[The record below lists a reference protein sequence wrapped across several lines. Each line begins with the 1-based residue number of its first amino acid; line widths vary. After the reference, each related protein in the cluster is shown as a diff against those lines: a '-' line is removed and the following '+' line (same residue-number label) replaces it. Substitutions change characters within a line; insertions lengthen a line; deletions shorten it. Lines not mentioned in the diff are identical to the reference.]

1 MGHLEIEVRPSARV
15 AWRDSS
21 ERGILAGGFAQET
34 NVCHIEQLLATRFVI
49 RNTETMT
56 TTTVLQGNGVHRGR
70 SGKNRLNWAIAPVM
84 VMFHVGAVAALFF
97 FSWTGLFVAL
107 FLFWVTGSLGLGI
120 CYHRLLT
127 HRSFAT
133 PKWFEY
139 FLTICGVAAMEGG
152 PLLWV
157 AIHRKHHQYADK
169 EGDPHSPRDGKW
181 WSHAGWVLVGNVLR
195 QDVATLKRYVP
206 DLAED
211 KVHVWLTK
219 YHLAPMAVL
228 AAVLF
233 AIGGF
238 RLVLWGVFLRTVVG
252 LHATWIVN
260 SAGHIW
266 GSRRF
271 QTRDTSTNNWLVA
284 MVSFGD
290 GWHNNHHA
298 YPVSARHGLKW
309 YEIDFNWYTI
319 WIFELLGLASGIHDG
334 RPPARTQADQPNS
347 GLSDSATAM
356 ASVTTMSPGSDNG
369 TRVRY

>member
-1 MGHLEIEVRPSARV
+1 VCNLEQIFSAR
-15 AWRDSS
+15 
-21 ERGILAGGFAQET
+21 LT
-34 NVCHIEQLLATRFVI
+34 I
-49 RNTETMT
+49 RNKETMT
-56 TTTVLQGNGVHRGR
+56 TTALLQENCVQDDQP
-70 SGKNRLNWAIAPVM
+70 SKNRVNWGIAPVLF
-84 VMFHVGAVAALFF
+84 MFHVGAVAALFF
-97 FSWTGLFVAL
+97 FSWTGLFLAL
-107 FLFWVTGSLGLGI
+107 FLYWVTGALGLGI

-139 FLTICGVAAMEGG
+139 FLTICGVTAMEGG

-157 AIHRKHHQYADK
+157 SIHRKHHQYADK

-181 WSHAGWVLVGNVLR
+181 WSHAGWVLCGNALR

-219 YHLAPMAVL
+219 YHLAPMAILAVVL
-228 AAVLF
+228 YAV
-233 AIGGF
+233 GGF
-238 RLVLWGVFLRTVVG
+238 RLVLWGVFFRTVVG

-266 GSRRF
+266 GSRRY
-271 QTRDTSTNNWLVA
+271 QTRDTSTNNWWVA

-319 WIFELLGLASGIHDG
+319 WLFKRLGLASRIHDG
-334 RPPARTQADQPNS
+334 RPPARR
-347 GLSDSATAM
+347 TAKQLNH
-356 ASVTTMSPGSDNG
+356 SVGSVSE
-369 TRVRY
+369 RARESL